1 MRSTRKDQRLRPQPL
16 RSHRG
21 RRDLVLAL
29 IVSLLPLAG
38 CNDETS
44 AEAPEAPPTV
54 TVAQP
59 LEREITDWD
68 EFTGRFVS
76 IERVD
81 LRARVSGTL
90 ESVEFTGGQQV
101 REGEVLFRIDARPFQ
116 TVVAEAEGRLA
127 EARSAL
133 VLAEREQERTN
144 SLLAYR
150 AATQQ
155 NVEQRTQG
163 VAAARAL
170 VMQADAVLQRA
181 RLNLEFTTVRAPQAG
196 RIGRHQVSPGNL
208 VSGGEAST
216 ATLLA
221 TILTNDPIDLVFDID
236 QATLLRYLRL
246 AEAGTRPSSRD
257 VANPVQLALADE
269 LGFPHNGHVVFVD
282 NEADAGTGTLRL
294 RARFTN
300 PGQLFTPGQFAR
312 ARLLGSAPYRALM
325 IPDAAITT
333 DQSRRVVYVV
343 GADNRVAMNEVQPG
357 PLHDGLR
364 VIRSGIAAGDRV
376 VIGGIP
382 RVRVGVPVT
391 PQQAP
396 PLEPMPSPPAR
407 QMGASAR
414 P

>member
-1 MRSTRKDQRLRPQPL
+1 MRIAPA
-16 RSHRG
+16 G
-21 RRDLVLAL
+21 LVLAL
-29 IVSLLPLAG
+29 ILAG
-38 CNDETS
+38 CDEQT
-44 AEAPEAPPTV
+44 AAQAPSAPPTV
-54 TVAQP
+54 RVAQP

-76 IERVD
+76 VERVD

-90 ESVEFTGGQQV
+90 ESVEFAGGQLV
-101 REGEVLFRIDARPFQ
+101 REGDVLFRIDARPFQ
-116 TVVAEAEGRLA
+116 TLVAEAEARLA
-127 EARSAL
+127 EARSQV

-144 SLLAYR
+144 SLLNYR

-155 NVEQRTQG
+155 NVEQRIQG
-163 VAAARAL
+163 VAAARAQ
-170 VMQADAVLQRA
+170 VMQAEAVLQRA
-181 RLNLEFTTVRAPQAG
+181 RLNLEFTTVRAPLAG
-196 RIGRHQVSPGNL
+196 RIGRHLVSPGNL

-221 TILTNDPIDLVFDID
+221 TIVTTDPIDLVFDID
-236 QATLLRYLRL
+236 QAALLRYSRL

-257 VANPVQLALADE
+257 VANPVELALADE
-269 LGFPHNGHVVFVD
+269 LGFPHSGRVVFVD

-300 PGQLFTPGQFAR
+300 PGGQLFTPGQFAR
-312 ARLLGSAPYRALM
+312 VRLLGSAPYRAVM

-343 GADNRVAMNEVQPG
+343 GAEDRIAMHEVTLG

-364 VIRSGIAAGDRV
+364 VIRSGLAANERV
-376 VIGGIP
+376 VVGGIP
-382 RVRVGVPVT
+382 RVRVGLPVT
-391 PQQAP
+391 PEPAP
-396 PLEPMPSPPAR
+396 PLQPMEAR
-407 QMGASAR
+407 QPGPAAR